1 MPIVFT
7 KQQVV
12 GLKGKATDKRQ
23 EFKDAAGD
31 NLYIV
36 VQPKSGETSFV
47 VRPTVK
53 GQGQRRITIG
63 HFPAMSLADAREESA
78 RYKASA
84 RKGIFLGDPPSESKP
99 HGITVEEA
107 WQLYWQHEGSTRKS
121 AGEKQ
126 RIFTKDVQ
134 PEIGTKLL
142 SQVSRDD
149 VARLVNG
156 KFATAKTASNRLHS
170 LLARFFRWCVTK
182 GHSLTGLDS
191 NPMEAVVKM
200 HSERSSARK
209 RYLCKQEIGWWFKA
223 LPAAGEYAPIHE
235 LLMRTL
241 CRFSDIL
248 NLTWGEVVERENGD
262 TVLEIGETKS
272 DQPHVVYLHP
282 SAARLLPERPVDAKP
297 DTRVFKVTSRSS
309 KPAER
314 IRKRMEKIAAKEDRK
329 VPHWQPH
336 DYRRTGTTHLAAMMD
351 AEDIPLVPDHIFDR
365 LLAHKE
371 QRVIR
376 HYNIYG
382 YYREKK
388 GALNNWNYF
397 LDQLSQHKV
406 TQIQK
411 E

>member
-1 MPIVFT
+1 MSIAFT
-7 KQQVV
+7 KQQVA

-23 EFKDAAGD
+23 EFKDASGD

-78 RYKASA
+78 RYKAAA
-84 RKGIFLGDPPSESKP
+84 RKGIFLGDPPSEPKP

-121 AGEKQ
+121 AQEKQ
-126 RIFTKDVQ
+126 RIF
-134 PEIGTKLL
+134 E
-142 SQVSRDD
+142 RD
-149 VARLVNG
+149 VARVIGGKLLCEVTRDDLASLIG
-156 KFATAKTASNRLHS
+156 SKFATAKTASNRLHS
-170 LLARFFRWCVTK
+170 LLARFFKWCLTMGRSHTK
-182 GHSLTGLDS
+182 LGS
-191 NPMEAVVKM
+191 NPMDSVVKL
-200 HSERSSARK
+200 HSEHSSARR
-209 RYLCKQEIGWWFKA
+209 RYLTRDEIDWWLQA
-223 LPAAGEYAPIHE
+223 LPAAGDYAPIHE

-241 CRFSDIL
+241 CRYSDIL
-248 NLTWGEVVERENGD
+248 DLTWGEVVERDNGD
-262 TVLEIGETKS
+262 TVLEIGETKN

-282 SAARLLPERPVDAKP
+282 SAVRLLPERPTDAKP
-297 DTRVFKVTSRSS
+297 DSRVFKVTSRSS
-309 KPAER
+309 KPVER
-314 IRKRMEKIAAKEDRK
+314 IRRRMEEIAAKEDRK

-351 AEDIPLVPDHIFDR
+351 AEDIPLVPDHILDR

-388 GALNNWNYF
+388 AALNNWNYF
-397 LDQLSQHKV
+397 LDQLKHP
-406 TQIQK
+406 
-411 E
+411 

>member
-1 MPIVFT
+1 MATAFT
-7 KQQVV
+7 TQQVR
-12 GLKGKATDKRQ
+12 GLRAKANSKRQ
-23 EFKDAAGD
+23 EFKDASGD

-78 RYKASA
+78 RYRAAA
-84 RKGIFLGDPPSESKP
+84 RKGIFLGDPPSDPLQGGLS
-99 HGITVEEA
+99 VEQA
-107 WQLYWQHEGSTRKS
+107 WLLYWQHEGSTRKS
-121 AGEKQ
+121 ADEKQ
-126 RIFTKDVQ
+126 RIFEKDVR

-142 SQVSRDD
+142 NEVSRDD
-149 VARLVNG
+149 VAKLVSG

-182 GHSLTGLDS
+182 GHSLTSLDS

-209 RYLCKQEIGWWFKA
+209 RYLSKEEIGWWFRA
-223 LPAAGEYAPIHE
+223 VPAAGEYAPIHE

-248 NLTWGEVVERENGD
+248 DLTWGEVVERENGD

-282 SAARLLPERPVDAKP
+282 SAVRLLPERPVDAKP

-309 KPAER
+309 KPVER
-314 IRKRMEKIAAKEDRK
+314 IRRRMEGIAAKKGRK

-351 AEDIPLVPDHIFDR
+351 AEDIPLVADHILDR
-365 LLAHKE
+365 LLGHKE

-388 GALNNWNYF
+388 AALNTWNCY
-397 LDQLSQHKV
+397 LDTLSDSSCMN
-406 TQIQK
+406 
-411 E
+411 